1 MSDDGRERFVAD
13 FARLS
18 PTLPGAQVPWL
29 ARARRDA
36 LERFARIGL
45 PTPRDEE
52 WKYTSMAA
60 LAKRRYSL
68 APTSGRNTRFTAAQL
83 AALPLARVDGH
94 RIVFVDGR
102 HAPEH
107 STVGALPA
115 GVILDSMATLLDR
128 APAVWEACF
137 ADQRQHTVFAALN
150 TAFAADGLHVYLPRG
165 AVIEEPIHAV
175 FISTTEDAVTHP
187 RNLVVAEEGAAA
199 TIIEQ
204 YVGCGDVACL
214 TNAVTQ
220 IFLAGRATVAH
231 YKVQQESSRAV
242 HVAGIHAAQAQAS
255 RLELHSIALGAA
267 LSRHDITT
275 TFDADGCETA
285 LNGLYLVGGRQ
296 HVDHHT
302 RIDHAHPHGTSRE
315 YYKGI
320 LDGASRG
327 VFNGKVIVHRD
338 AQRSDAQ
345 LSNHNLLLS
354 KTAEVDT
361 KPQLEIDADDVK
373 CAHGATVGQLD
384 DAQMFYLRSRGVDL
398 TMARSLLTYAFANDV
413 IERIRILPLRAHLAQ
428 VLLARLPQG
437 ERIRELA

>member
-1 MSDDGRERFVAD
+1 M
-13 FARLS
+13 
-18 PTLPGAQVPWL
+18 
-29 ARARRDA
+29 
-36 LERFARIGL
+36 
-45 PTPRDEE
+45 
-52 WKYTSMAA
+52 
-60 LAKRRYSL
+60 
-68 APTSGRNTRFTAAQL
+68 
-83 AALPLARVDGH
+83 
-94 RIVFVDGR
+94 
-102 HAPEH
+102 
-107 STVGALPA
+107 
-115 GVILDSMATLLDR
+115 
-128 APAVWEACF
+128 
-137 ADQRQHTVFAALN
+137 
-150 TAFAADGLHVYLPRG
+150 
-165 AVIEEPIHAV
+165 
-175 FISTTEDAVTHP
+175 
-187 RNLVVAEEGAAA
+187 
-199 TIIEQ
+199 
-204 YVGCGDVACL
+204 
-214 TNAVTQ
+214 
-220 IFLAGRATVAH
+220 
-231 YKVQQESSRAV
+231 
-242 HVAGIHAAQAQAS
+242 
-255 RLELHSIALGAA
+255 
-267 LSRHDITT
+267 
-275 TFDADGCETA
+275 
-285 LNGLYLVGGRQ
+285 NGLYLVGGRQ

-384 DAQMFYLRSRGVDL
+384 DARMFYLRSRGVDL